1 MKKIVGID
9 IGGSSVKLAYF
20 AGSTLK
26 KAAMAPL
33 PDNMVADGRILSMDA
48 MADFLRQA
56 ARDNGIPLTNAA
68 VVLPSTEVFTRELTM
83 PAMTEQQLRYN
94 LPYEFRDF
102 LTDEKSKYYFD
113 YSMRDI
119 LRDQDGYPTEMTL
132 LACAMLKETAERY
145 RAMMRRAGFKLQVL
159 TPSECA
165 YAGVLA
171 AYYRRTGLP
180 QRDMCIV
187 NLGYTA
193 AYLYIYRGAF
203 FESRREIDLGLNRLE
218 QLVAEHCGVDIHV
231 AHSYVLQ
238 NYNDV
243 LSSDYAQSFY
253 ARIAVE
259 VMKAVNFFNYN
270 NRQQEL
276 ADLCL
281 CSGGCNIGPLRR
293 ALAETTHLHLHTA
306 QELLGDDVA
315 LDEPWMY
322 LRAIGGRGRGTER
335 RSAMIAEKNGITV
348 DTRTAAPARKMIK
361 CPQKTGINLNLQ
373 EDRQRD
379 RRTLLI
385 GILAIAALVTVVVNF
400 GVLQQY
406 RRLDKAQAAY
416 DRVHTQYV
424 SAQEALADYD
434 RVLLE
439 YRTYSMDWMT
449 AAGSEDIP
457 AAVDRQAA
465 LDLLE
470 REMLSHGSLT
480 ALQIT
485 QNTMNVDMSG
495 MTLDQISAMFA
506 RLRLSPIVDSVS
518 LSVAS
523 TEEGKAAT
531 IMDFTVRIE
540 LRQPEEVSQ

>member
-132 LACAMLKETAERY
+132 LACAMLKETVERY

-187 NLGYTA
+187 NLGHTA

-218 QLVAEHCGVDIHV
+218 
-231 AHSYVLQ
+231 
-238 NYNDV
+238 
-243 LSSDYAQSFY
+243 
-253 ARIAVE
+253 
-259 VMKAVNFFNYN
+259 
-270 NRQQEL
+270 
-276 ADLCL
+276 
-281 CSGGCNIGPLRR
+281 
-293 ALAETTHLHLHTA
+293 
-306 QELLGDDVA
+306 
-315 LDEPWMY
+315 
-322 LRAIGGRGRGTER
+322 
-335 RSAMIAEKNGITV
+335 
-348 DTRTAAPARKMIK
+348 
-361 CPQKTGINLNLQ
+361 
-373 EDRQRD
+373 
-379 RRTLLI
+379 
-385 GILAIAALVTVVVNF
+385 
-400 GVLQQY
+400 
-406 RRLDKAQAAY
+406 
-416 DRVHTQYV
+416 
-424 SAQEALADYD
+424 
-434 RVLLE
+434 
-439 YRTYSMDWMT
+439 
-449 AAGSEDIP
+449 
-457 AAVDRQAA
+457 
-465 LDLLE
+465 
-470 REMLSHGSLT
+470 
-480 ALQIT
+480 
-485 QNTMNVDMSG
+485 
-495 MTLDQISAMFA
+495 
-506 RLRLSPIVDSVS
+506 
-518 LSVAS
+518 
-523 TEEGKAAT
+523 
-531 IMDFTVRIE
+531 
-540 LRQPEEVSQ
+540 

>member
-276 ADLCL
+276 TDLCL
-281 CSGGCNIGPLRR
+281 CSGGCNIGPLRP

-322 LRAIGGRGRGTER
+322 LRAIGGVDEGLRGG
-335 RSAMIAEKNGITV
+335 
-348 DTRTAAPARKMIK
+348 
-361 CPQKTGINLNLQ
+361 LQ
-373 EDRQRD
+373 
-379 RRTLLI
+379 
-385 GILAIAALVTVVVNF
+385 
-400 GVLQQY
+400 
-406 RRLDKAQAAY
+406 
-416 DRVHTQYV
+416 
-424 SAQEALADYD
+424 
-434 RVLLE
+434 
-439 YRTYSMDWMT
+439 
-449 AAGSEDIP
+449 
-457 AAVDRQAA
+457 
-465 LDLLE
+465 
-470 REMLSHGSLT
+470 
-480 ALQIT
+480 
-485 QNTMNVDMSG
+485 
-495 MTLDQISAMFA
+495 
-506 RLRLSPIVDSVS
+506 
-518 LSVAS
+518 
-523 TEEGKAAT
+523 
-531 IMDFTVRIE
+531 
-540 LRQPEEVSQ
+540 

>member
-1 MKKIVGID
+1 MVSESEDPLMKKIVGID

-259 VMKAVNFFNYN
+259 VMKAINFFNYN

-276 ADLCL
+276 TDLCL
-281 CSGGCNIGPLRR
+281 CSGGCNIGPLRQ

-322 LRAIGGRGRGTER
+322 LRAIGGVDEGLRGG
-335 RSAMIAEKNGITV
+335 
-348 DTRTAAPARKMIK
+348 
-361 CPQKTGINLNLQ
+361 LQ
-373 EDRQRD
+373 
-379 RRTLLI
+379 
-385 GILAIAALVTVVVNF
+385 
-400 GVLQQY
+400 
-406 RRLDKAQAAY
+406 
-416 DRVHTQYV
+416 
-424 SAQEALADYD
+424 
-434 RVLLE
+434 
-439 YRTYSMDWMT
+439 
-449 AAGSEDIP
+449 
-457 AAVDRQAA
+457 
-465 LDLLE
+465 
-470 REMLSHGSLT
+470 
-480 ALQIT
+480 
-485 QNTMNVDMSG
+485 
-495 MTLDQISAMFA
+495 
-506 RLRLSPIVDSVS
+506 
-518 LSVAS
+518 
-523 TEEGKAAT
+523 
-531 IMDFTVRIE
+531 
-540 LRQPEEVSQ
+540 

>member
-180 QRDMCIV
+180 QRDYV
-187 NLGYTA
+187 HRQPGLH
-193 AYLYIYRGAF
+193 
-203 FESRREIDLGLNRLE
+203 RR
-218 QLVAEHCGVDIHV
+218 
-231 AHSYVLQ
+231 
-238 NYNDV
+238 
-243 LSSDYAQSFY
+243 LS
-253 ARIAVE
+253 
-259 VMKAVNFFNYN
+259 
-270 NRQQEL
+270 
-276 ADLCL
+276 
-281 CSGGCNIGPLRR
+281 
-293 ALAETTHLHLHTA
+293 LHL
-306 QELLGDDVA
+306 
-315 LDEPWMY
+315 P
-322 LRAIGGRGRGTER
+322 
-335 RSAMIAEKNGITV
+335 
-348 DTRTAAPARKMIK
+348 
-361 CPQKTGINLNLQ
+361 
-373 EDRQRD
+373 
-379 RRTLLI
+379 
-385 GILAIAALVTVVVNF
+385 
-400 GVLQQY
+400 
-406 RRLDKAQAAY
+406 RRLLRKPPG
-416 DRVHTQYV
+416 DRPGPEP
-424 SAQEALADYD
+424 SG
-434 RVLLE
+434 
-439 YRTYSMDWMT
+439 
-449 AAGSEDIP
+449 AAGSGALRRGYP
-457 AAVDRQAA
+457 CGPQLCAAK
-465 LDLLE
+465 
-470 REMLSHGSLT
+470 
-480 ALQIT
+480 LQ
-485 QNTMNVDMSG
+485 
-495 MTLDQISAMFA
+495 
-506 RLRLSPIVDSVS
+506 
-518 LSVAS
+518 
-523 TEEGKAAT
+523 
-531 IMDFTVRIE
+531 
-540 LRQPEEVSQ
+540 

>member
-33 PDNMVADGRILSMDA
+33 PDNMVADGRISSMDA

-165 YAGVLA
+165 YASVLA

-203 FESRREIDLGLNRLE
+203 FESRREDPPGPEPSGAAGSGALRRGYPCGP
-218 QLVAEHCGVDIHV
+218 QLCA
-231 AHSYVLQ
+231 AKLQ
-238 NYNDV
+238 
-243 LSSDYAQSFY
+243 
-253 ARIAVE
+253 
-259 VMKAVNFFNYN
+259 
-270 NRQQEL
+270 
-276 ADLCL
+276 
-281 CSGGCNIGPLRR
+281 RR
-293 ALAETTHLHLHTA
+293 ALLRLCPIVLRPHRRGGDEGR
-306 QELLGDDVA
+306 QLL
-315 LDEPWMY
+315 
-322 LRAIGGRGRGTER
+322 
-335 RSAMIAEKNGITV
+335 
-348 DTRTAAPARKMIK
+348 
-361 CPQKTGINLNLQ
+361 Q
-373 EDRQRD
+373 
-379 RRTLLI
+379 
-385 GILAIAALVTVVVNF
+385 
-400 GVLQQY
+400 LQQP
-406 RRLDKAQAAY
+406 
-416 DRVHTQYV
+416 
-424 SAQEALADYD
+424 
-434 RVLLE
+434 
-439 YRTYSMDWMT
+439 
-449 AAGSEDIP
+449 AAG
-457 AAVDRQAA
+457 A
-465 LDLLE
+465 
-470 REMLSHGSLT
+470 H
-480 ALQIT
+480 
-485 QNTMNVDMSG
+485 
-495 MTLDQISAMFA
+495 
-506 RLRLSPIVDSVS
+506 
-518 LSVAS
+518 
-523 TEEGKAAT
+523 
-531 IMDFTVRIE
+531 
-540 LRQPEEVSQ
+540 